1 MEFKRGTLLAQIGGR
16 MKKLR
21 EQFNLSQGVM
31 ARKFNL
37 SNSGYF
43 KNETG
48 NTFPGVRTL
57 YRLSTEHDISMDWL
71 LFGKGPRYYKSKEKE
86 VELEQVGEQ
95 VKKELVKKEEEKNA
109 AIDMKPEIR
118 ELLEYMAR
126 IPLLYH
132 EILVHFE
139 NFRVEKKELVETVMS
154 SYSPSQPSPP

>member
-1 MEFKRGTLLAQIGGR
+1 MEFKRGTLLAQIGTR
-16 MKKLR
+16 IRKLR

-57 YRLSTEHDISMDWL
+57 YRLSTEHGISMDWL
-71 LFGKGPRYYKSKEKE
+71 LFGKGPQYYKGKEKE
-86 VELEQVGEQ
+86 VELEL
-95 VKKELVKKEEEKNA
+95 ELEKKEEEKNA
-109 AIDMKPEIR
+109 AIDMKPEVR
-118 ELLEYMAR
+118 ELLDYMAR

-132 EILVHFE
+132 EILVHFQ
-139 NFRVEKKELVETVMS
+139 NFRVEKKELVETAMTAMP
-154 SYSPSQPSPP
+154 SYAPSQPSQP

>member
-1 MEFKRGTLLAQIGGR
+1 MEFKRGSLLAQIGGR

-71 LFGKGPRYYKSKEKE
+71 LFGKGPQYYKGKERE
-86 VELEQVGEQ
+86 VELEQVVEQ
-95 VKKELVKKEEEKNA
+95 LKKELVKKEEAKNA

-132 EILVHFE
+132 ELLVHFE
-139 NFRVEKKELVETVMS
+139 NFRVEKKELVEAAMS
-154 SYSPSQPSPP
+154 SHISSQPSQS

>member
-57 YRLSTEHDISMDWL
+57 YRLSNEHGISMDWL
-71 LFGKGPRYYKSKEKE
+71 LFGKGPQYYKDKEKE
-86 VELEQVGEQ
+86 G
-95 VKKELVKKEEEKNA
+95 ELVKKEEEKNA
-109 AIDMKPEIR
+109 DINMKPEIS
-118 ELLEYMAR
+118 ELLEYMAH

-139 NFRVEKKELVETVMS
+139 NFRVEKKELVETAMS
-154 SYSPSQPSPP
+154 PHAPSQL

>member
-1 MEFKRGTLLAQIGGR
+1 MEFKRGKLLAQIGVR
-16 MKKLR
+16 IRKLR

-71 LFGKGPRYYKSKEKE
+71 LFGKGPQYYKGKDRE
-86 VELEQVGEQ
+86 VELEQAVEQ
-95 VKKELVKKEEEKNA
+95 LKKELVKKEEEKNA
-109 AIDMKPEIR
+109 AIDMRPEVR

-126 IPLLYH
+126 IPMLYH
-132 EILVHFE
+132 EVLVYFE
-139 NFRVEKKELVETVMS
+139 DFKVKKKELVEAAMAAITS
-154 SYSPSQPSPP
+154 HAPPQP

>member
-57 YRLSTEHDISMDWL
+57 YRLSTEHGISMDWL
-71 LFGKGPRYYKSKEKE
+71 LFGKGPQYYKDKEKE
-86 VELEQVGEQ
+86 VELE
-95 VKKELVKKEEEKNA
+95 KKEEEKNA
-109 AIDMKPEIR
+109 ATDMRPEIR

-139 NFRVEKKELVETVMS
+139 NFRVEKKELVEITMS
-154 SYSPSQPSPP
+154 SYAPSQPSQP